1 MLILILIILFS
12 LSVTQNYMFLKSL
25 YQQKIIKNYQ
35 NFLEKNLKDQ
45 FIGVNIKQ
53 KGKIKIQQFNIN
65 ISLNQTLLELTD
77 QFFFSLFEK
86 SQ

>member
-1 MLILILIILFS
+1 
-12 LSVTQNYMFLKSL
+12 MFLKSL

-35 NFLEKNLKDQ
+35 NFLEENLKDQ
-45 FIGVNIKQ
+45 FIGVNMKQ

-77 QFFFSLFEK
+77 RFFLVYLKRANDVTRFK
-86 SQ
+86 DQRCY